1 MIKTCFKF
9 LLCVAIYS
17 LVYIAAG
24 AIMPYS
30 QGFKEFGAGAS
41 DNSFVLLFMLINSA
55 WICFTMYFIV
65 KNTHLPRRRLFFYIV
80 FVLFFVNSF
89 MMQIETLL
97 FSGAFPVLTKL
108 DIILIM
114 ITSIF
119 PLLATTPLIIKFF
132 QNKEAVAGENDID
145 KKSLIIK
152 LGIIGIVYPCLYYLF
167 GYFVV
172 MRLFFDAAQPF
183 YAETIAGITGVNF
196 SFFPIQ
202 IIRGILFGIF
212 VLPLKSMFD
221 NKTTFIAS
229 VCFVYLCTAVQ
240 LIVPN
245 SLMPDLV
252 RLAHLIEIS
261 SSMLLFGIIVGNI
274 LWRRRVKQLESGN
287 AG

>member
-1 MIKTCFKF
+1 MNKAMKYFDYKTFFKM
-9 LLCVAIYS
+9 LLCVVIYTFIY
-17 LVYIAAG
+17 LVAG

-30 QGFKEFGAGAS
+30 QGFKEFGVGAP
-41 DNSFVLLFMLINSA
+41 DNSFVLFMLIYNA
-55 WICFTMYFIV
+55 WICFTIYFIV
-65 KNTHLPRRRLFFYIV
+65 RNTHFSEKRLFFNIV

-97 FSGAFPVLTKL
+97 FSGAFPVLTKP

-119 PLLATTPLIIKFF
+119 PLLATTPFIIKFF
-132 QNKEAVAGENDID
+132 QNKEAVVDI
-145 KKSLIIK
+145 KNFNIKTLLVK

-212 VLPLKSMFD
+212 VLPMKNMFD
-221 NKTTFIAS
+221 KKTTFIAS
-229 VCFVYLCTAVQ
+229 VCFVYLCTAVPRGKPRGTSQ
-240 LIVPN
+240 Q
-245 SLMPDLV
+245 
-252 RLAHLIEIS
+252 
-261 SSMLLFGIIVGNI
+261 NI
-274 LWRRRVKQLESGN
+274 LLH
-287 AG
+287 